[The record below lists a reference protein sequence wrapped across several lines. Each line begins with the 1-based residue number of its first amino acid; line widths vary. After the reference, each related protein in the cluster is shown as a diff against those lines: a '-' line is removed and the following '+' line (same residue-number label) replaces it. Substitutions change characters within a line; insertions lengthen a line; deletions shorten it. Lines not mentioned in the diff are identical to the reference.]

1 MPEGLRPAV
10 TFITGSSF
18 VPGMDLD
25 VRELLTDTI
34 KRYLDRYCDEN
45 GFDPVWGDPLVG
57 FADAR
62 SSLFQELRTVVHP
75 DHLMPEDILP
85 GATIVVSYYIPYDRE
100 LAKGNISGNTAST
113 EWAFAYA
120 LTTSIIDD
128 LADTV
133 ATDVRALDF
142 EAEFPTPEQY
152 GRIEG
157 DIVSR
162 WSQRHVA
169 YIAGLG
175 AFGKNNMLITDRG
188 CCGRFYSVVTNLDVE
203 PDVPVEGE
211 RCLFKIDGS
220 CGACM
225 RKCRSKALTPGGYD
239 RWACDRYGDA
249 SRATYNG
256 LYACGKC
263 IVGMPCSFRD
273 PSA

>member
-1 MPEGLRPAV
+1 M
-10 TFITGSSF
+10 
-18 VPGMDLD
+18 PGMDLD

-34 KRYLDRYCDEN
+34 KRYVDRYCDEN

-62 SSLFQELRTVVHP
+62 SPLFQELRTVVHP

>member
-1 MPEGLRPAV
+1 M
-10 TFITGSSF
+10 
-18 VPGMDLD
+18 PGMDLD

-62 SSLFQELRTVVHP
+62 SLLFQELRTVVHP

-203 PDVPVEGE
+203 PDVPVDFLYLNNYRDVELTRKAFRVCAGRTAPRSLFVVNGIGYSKEMRRLWKEMRSDE
-211 RCLFKIDGS
+211 RVGVTFDLYDAGLLFFDKT
-220 CGACM
+220 
-225 RKCRSKALTPGGYD
+225 KVKQHY
-239 RWACDRYGDA
+239 
-249 SRATYNG
+249 
-256 LYACGKC
+256 
-263 IVGMPCSFRD
+263 IVNF
-273 PSA
+273 